1 MIYTSYF
8 AATKDFPPNIT
19 PVSISRFPPD
29 GYKGKQVTHLAPSE
43 DLLTRAKSGAV
54 THEEYTAKYSA
65 FLKEK
70 VSERWIKAGLSG
82 MFPKTADG
90 KPIWES
96 QTDHAAFVCF
106 EKPGDF
112 CHRHILADHLSG
124 MGIPVEELDVKSLK
138 KASIFGINNGIV
150 CHQVNCR
157 AVMGAGVA
165 KVIKEAFPEVY
176 ESYMRSFDGKSAED
190 LYGKVGIVNVSKTLA
205 IANVY
210 SQLDYGN
217 PAQTGKVYT
226 NAEYL
231 ARAVDS
237 VCKRFPE
244 KTVYVPEGIGCG
256 FGGGNWSEIKALL
269 ASLGHSNL
277 YLLDTKAQK
286 ARPLVASVSRQ
297 EFNERLS
304 EIISNG
310 VEKTNREFGV
320 LAKPAEWFTKKEEE
334 AFSLLKEIVL
344 ADEDEDVPENV
355 AKYFSGYL
363 AERAIAHGK
372 TDLVDEMVETE
383 KEISALYKGLL
394 EWEHTK
400 DEKNE
405 QNEPILDGR

>member
-1 MIYTSYF
+1 MYNCIIALFEYIQIPHSGQIPINIPFLYD
-8 AATKDFPPNIT
+8 ATKGYCTFANVRPYPAFNGLYTPFVSPVPGGQKPPEGNWRGLN
-19 PVSISRFPPD
+19 VKLKSISIMSIKVKAVERQLKFSKDPN
-29 GYKGKQVTHLAPSE
+29 APAEYRYILQADLYSRLSE
-43 DLLTRAKSGAV
+43 
-54 THEEYTAKYSA
+54 
-65 FLKEK
+65 
-70 VSERWIKAGLSG
+70 
-82 MFPKTADG
+82 
-90 KPIWES
+90 
-96 QTDHAAFVCF
+96 
-106 EKPGDF
+106 
-112 CHRHILADHLSG
+112 
-124 MGIPVEELDVKSLK
+124 
-138 KASIFGINNGIV
+138 
-150 CHQVNCR
+150 
-157 AVMGAGVA
+157 A